1 MQLRSAQ
8 FCILVQDEISTG
20 LDSSTTFQIIKYLGD
35 LTHTQKNTM
44 LISLLQPAPES
55 YNLFD
60 NVMLIA
66 EGRESLIFLKFFLCL
81 DTSCQKTTSFLDL
94 KPCIS
99 EACYRISVFAE
110 NTLIDAGHIIYHG
123 PTQDAAAYFETLGFR
138 CPERKGVADFLQEVT
153 SSKVQNLL
161 SITCHSP
168 Y

>member
-1 MQLRSAQ
+1 MLCKSRMTLEHQLLGS
-8 FCILVQDEISTG
+8 ISVIPIENLVQDEISTG

-81 DTSCQKTTSFLDL
+81 DISCQKTTSFLDF

-99 EACYRISVFAE
+99 ETCYRIRVLR
-110 NTLIDAGHIIYHG
+110 T
-123 PTQDAAAYFETLGFR
+123 
-138 CPERKGVADFLQEVT
+138 V
-153 SSKVQNLL
+153 LL
-161 SITCHSP
+161 NSW
-168 Y
+168 